1 MKNSLFLLL
10 TLSTLVSCGTKEEGK
25 PVVQDIKEL
34 VFASGELE
42 WDNSYNLTA
51 QTDGI
56 LVNATFDV
64 GNKVTENQIIASI
77 DNKTNENNT
86 ASAKDLV
93 VISKENLTDN
103 APALQQLQQNIKF
116 AESKYQQDKTQAERY
131 KRLYDSQSIA
141 KVEYENM
148 QLAAENSLSQLNA
161 LKKQYQQVLQQSKQ
175 NYINTENQL
184 KNNQVV
190 LGYNKLVV
198 PQKGTIIKKLKFSGD
213 YVKKGDVIAVIADEN
228 KVEGVLNV
236 DENSIGKVKIGQTV
250 FVQLNTNKNEVYN
263 AKISEILAAFDE
275 QTQSF
280 ICKVI
285 FDKPLNTSLYG
296 TQLEANILVG
306 EKKNALLIPRNF
318 LGFGNKVMVKG
329 KDEAVIVKTGIVSTE
344 FVEVLEGITKEDV
357 LLPLKP

>member
-93 VISKENLTDN
+93 VISKENLTEN

-175 NYINTENQL
+175 SYINTENQL

-344 FVEVLEGITKEDV
+344 YVEILDGITKEDV

>member
-93 VISKENLTDN
+93 VISKENLTDK

-148 QLAAENSLSQLNA
+148 LLAAENSLSQLNA

-318 LGFGNKVMVKG
+318 LGFGNKVMIKG
-329 KDEAVIVKTGIVSTE
+329 KDEAIIVKTGIVSTE
-344 FVEVLEGITKEDV
+344 YVEILDGITKEDV

>member
-10 TLSTLVSCGTKEEGK
+10 TLSTLVSCGTNEEGK

-131 KRLYDSQSIA
+131 KRLYNSQSIA

-263 AKISEILAAFDE
+263 AKVSEILAAFDE

-329 KDEAVIVKTGIVSTE
+329 KDEAIIVKTGIVSTE
-344 FVEVLEGITKEDV
+344 YVEILDGITKEDV

>member
-1 MKNSLFLLL
+1 MKNSLLLLL

-148 QLAAENSLSQLNA
+148 QLTAENSLSQLNA

-318 LGFGNKVMVKG
+318 LGFENKVIVKG
-329 KDEAVIVKTGIVSTE
+329 KDEAIIVKTGIVSTE
-344 FVEVLEGITKEDV
+344 YVEILDGISKEDV

>member
-1 MKNSLFLLL
+1 MKNSLLLLL

-93 VISKENLTDN
+93 VISKENLTEN

-175 NYINTENQL
+175 SYINTENQL

-318 LGFGNKVMVKG
+318 LGFGNKVMIKG
-329 KDEAVIVKTGIVSTE
+329 KDEAIIVKTGIVSTE
-344 FVEVLEGITKEDV
+344 YVEILDGITKEDV

>member
-1 MKNSLFLLL
+1 MKNSLLLLL

-93 VISKENLTDN
+93 VISKENLTEN

-344 FVEVLEGITKEDV
+344 YVEILDGITKEDV

>member
-10 TLSTLVSCGTKEEGK
+10 ALSTLVSCGTKEEGK

-56 LVNATFDV
+56 LVNANFDV

-116 AESKYQQDKTQAERY
+116 AESKYQQDKTQADRY
-131 KRLYDSQSIA
+131 KRLYNSQSIA

-329 KDEAVIVKTGIVSTE
+329 KDEAIIVKTGIVSTE
-344 FVEVLEGITKEDV
+344 YVEVLDGITKEDV

>member
-86 ASAKDLV
+86 AAAKDLV
-93 VISKENLTDN
+93 VISKENLTEN

-263 AKISEILAAFDE
+263 AKVSEILAAFDE

-329 KDEAVIVKTGIVSTE
+329 KDEAIIVKTGIVSTE
-344 FVEVLEGITKEDV
+344 YVEILDGITKEDV

>member
-1 MKNSLFLLL
+1 MKNSLLLLL
-10 TLSTLVSCGTKEEGK
+10 TLSTLFSCETKEEGK

-131 KRLYDSQSIA
+131 KRLYDSQSIS

-190 LGYNKLVV
+190 LGYNRLVV

-263 AKISEILAAFDE
+263 AKVSEILAAFDE

-329 KDEAVIVKTGIVSTE
+329 KDEAIIVKTGIVSTE
-344 FVEVLEGITKEDV
+344 FVEVLDGITKEDV

>member
-131 KRLYDSQSIA
+131 KRLYNSQSIA
-141 KVEYENM
+141 KVEYENI

>member
-131 KRLYDSQSIA
+131 KRLYNSQSIA

-263 AKISEILAAFDE
+263 AKVSEILAAFDE

-318 LGFGNKVMVKG
+318 LGFGKKVMVKG
-329 KDEAVIVKTGIVSTE
+329 KDEAIIVKTGIVSTE
-344 FVEVLEGITKEDV
+344 YVEILDGITKEDV

>member
-148 QLAAENSLSQLNA
+148 QLAAENALSQLNA

-175 NYINTENQL
+175 SYINTENQL

-344 FVEVLEGITKEDV
+344 YVEILDGITKEDV

>member
-86 ASAKDLV
+86 ASARDLV

-116 AESKYQQDKTQAERY
+116 AESKYQQDKTQSERY

-141 KVEYENM
+141 KVEYENI

-329 KDEAVIVKTGIVSTE
+329 KDEAIIVKTGIVSTE
-344 FVEVLEGITKEDV
+344 YVEILEGITKEDV

>member
-116 AESKYQQDKTQAERY
+116 AESKYQQDKTQADRY
-131 KRLYDSQSIA
+131 KRLYNSQSIA

-329 KDEAVIVKTGIVSTE
+329 KDEAIIVKTGIVSTE
-344 FVEVLEGITKEDV
+344 YVEILDGITKEDV

>member
-56 LVNATFDV
+56 LMNATFDV

-131 KRLYDSQSIA
+131 KRLYNSQSIA
-141 KVEYENM
+141 KVEYENI

-344 FVEVLEGITKEDV
+344 YVEILDGITKEDV

>member
-10 TLSTLVSCGTKEEGK
+10 TLSTLVSCGTKEERK

-93 VISKENLTDN
+93 VISKENLTEN

-148 QLAAENSLSQLNA
+148 LLAAENSLSQLNA

-318 LGFGNKVMVKG
+318 LGFGNKVMIKG
-329 KDEAVIVKTGIVSTE
+329 KDEAIIVKTGIVSTE
-344 FVEVLEGITKEDV
+344 YVEILDGITKEDV

>member
-131 KRLYDSQSIA
+131 KRLYNSQSIA

-344 FVEVLEGITKEDV
+344 YVEILDGITKEDV

>member
-93 VISKENLTDN
+93 VISKENLTEN

-131 KRLYDSQSIA
+131 KRLYNSQSIA
-141 KVEYENM
+141 KVEYENI

-263 AKISEILAAFDE
+263 AKVSEILAAFDE

-329 KDEAVIVKTGIVSTE
+329 KDEAIIVKTGIVSTE
-344 FVEVLEGITKEDV
+344 YVEILDGITKEDV

>member
-1 MKNSLFLLL
+1 MKNSLLLLL

-93 VISKENLTDN
+93 VISKENLTEN

-184 KNNQVV
+184 KNNQVI

-213 YVKKGDVIAVIADEN
+213 YLKKGDVIAVIADEN

-329 KDEAVIVKTGIVSTE
+329 KDEAIIVKTGIVSTE
-344 FVEVLEGITKEDV
+344 YVEILDGITKEDV

>member
-1 MKNSLFLLL
+1 MKNSLLLLL
-10 TLSTLVSCGTKEEGK
+10 TLSTLVSCETKEEGR

-51 QTDGI
+51 QTEGI
-56 LVNATFDV
+56 LVNTTFDV

-93 VISKENLTDN
+93 VISKENLTYS

-148 QLAAENSLSQLNA
+148 QLAAENSFSQLKA

-250 FVQLNTNKNEVYN
+250 FVQLNTNKNDVYN
-263 AKISEILAAFDE
+263 AKISEILAAFDA

-329 KDEAVIVKTGIVSTE
+329 KDEAVVVKTGIVSTE
-344 FVEVLEGITKEDV
+344 FVEILDGITKEDV
-357 LLPLKP
+357 LLPVKP

>member
-1 MKNSLFLLL
+1 MK
-10 TLSTLVSCGTKEEGK
+10 CIKEEC
-25 PVVQDIKEL
+25 
-34 VFASGELE
+34 
-42 WDNSYNLTA
+42 SYYQWHLYR
-51 QTDGI
+51 DSCFVCG

-93 VISKENLTDN
+93 VISKENLTEN

-131 KRLYDSQSIA
+131 KRLYNSQSIA
-141 KVEYENM
+141 KVECENI

-213 YVKKGDVIAVIADEN
+213 YVKKGDVIAFT
-228 KVEGVLNV
+228 GVLG
-236 DENSIGKVKIGQTV
+236 S
-250 FVQLNTNKNEVYN
+250 
-263 AKISEILAAFDE
+263 
-275 QTQSF
+275 
-280 ICKVI
+280 
-285 FDKPLNTSLYG
+285 
-296 TQLEANILVG
+296 LVG
-306 EKKNALLIPRNF
+306 TALASIAKLFF
-318 LGFGNKVMVKG
+318 L
-329 KDEAVIVKTGIVSTE
+329 ACS
-344 FVEVLEGITKEDV
+344 L
-357 LLPLKP
+357 

>member
-131 KRLYDSQSIA
+131 KRLYNSQSIA
-141 KVEYENM
+141 KVEYENI

-285 FDKPLNTSLYG
+285 FDKSLNTSLYG

-344 FVEVLEGITKEDV
+344 YVEILDGITKEDV

>member
-64 GNKVTENQIIASI
+64 GNKVTENQIIATI

-116 AESKYQQDKTQAERY
+116 AESKYKQDKTQAERY

-275 QTQSF
+275 PTQSF

-329 KDEAVIVKTGIVSTE
+329 KDEAIIIKTGIVSTE
-344 FVEVLEGITKEDV
+344 YVEILDGITKEDV

>member
-56 LVNATFDV
+56 LINATFDV

-93 VISKENLTDN
+93 VISKENLTEN

-131 KRLYDSQSIA
+131 KRLYNSQSIA
-141 KVEYENM
+141 KVEYENI

-263 AKISEILAAFDE
+263 AKVSEILAAFDE

-285 FDKPLNTSLYG
+285 FEKPLNTSLYG

-318 LGFGNKVMVKG
+318 LGFGNKVMIKG
-329 KDEAVIVKTGIVSTE
+329 KDEAIIVKTGIVSTE
-344 FVEVLEGITKEDV
+344 YVEILDGITKEDV

>member
-1 MKNSLFLLL
+1 MKNSLLLLL

-56 LVNATFDV
+56 LINATFDV

-93 VISKENLTDN
+93 VISKENLTEN

-175 NYINTENQL
+175 SYINTENQL

-344 FVEVLEGITKEDV
+344 YVEILDGITKEDV

>member
-116 AESKYQQDKTQAERY
+116 AESKYQQDKTQSERY

-141 KVEYENM
+141 KVEYENI

-344 FVEVLEGITKEDV
+344 YVEILDGITKEDV

>member
-1 MKNSLFLLL
+1 MKTNILILLV
-10 TLSTLVSCGTKEEGK
+10 LSTLFSCGTKEEGK

-131 KRLYDSQSIA
+131 KRLYNSQSIA

-161 LKKQYQQVLQQSKQ
+161 LKKQYQQILQQYKQ

-190 LGYNKLVV
+190 LGYNKLII
-198 PQKGTIIKKLKFSGD
+198 PQKGTIIKKMKFSGD

-263 AKISEILAAFDE
+263 AKVSEILAAFDE

-285 FDKPLNTSLYG
+285 FDKPLNASLYG
-296 TQLEANILVG
+296 AQLEANILVG

-318 LGFGNKVMVKG
+318 LGFGNKVMIKG

-344 FVEVLEGITKEDV
+344 FVEILEGITKEDV

>member
-131 KRLYDSQSIA
+131 KRLYNSQSIA

-184 KNNQVV
+184 KNNQVI

-329 KDEAVIVKTGIVSTE
+329 KDEAIIVKTGIVSTDY
-344 FVEVLEGITKEDV
+344 VEILDGITKEDV